1 MFNLEQ
7 AISEWRHR
15 MLAAGI
21 QSPVPLEELE
31 VHLREEMQKQ
41 MQAGL
46 DGEKAFEISTQR
58 IGQPKSLEGEFS
70 KIEGTLMKRIS
81 KVVSGVVGLLA
92 GGALM
97 VPASIQLRQELIV
110 TSGKLAL
117 MLLGWG
123 LVAWSLGHTIQ
134 FKVHKR
140 DSEWE
145 MVELPFAKQSLKVG
159 AGILGLLT
167 GIALMIPAA
176 IQDGRDGLV
185 QLNCLC
191 YFVFG
196 VALLMT
202 GTLVAFCPYKRRRA

>member
-7 AISEWRHR
+7 SITEWREQ

-21 QSPVPLEELE
+21 ESPMPLEELE
-31 VHLREEMQKQ
+31 AHLREAIRQQ
-41 MQAGL
+41 VQSGQAGQM
-46 DGEKAFEISTQR
+46 AFEVAARQ
-58 IGQPKSLEGEFS
+58 IGQPELLKGEFR
-70 KIEGTLMKRIS
+70 KIERTLMKRIS
-81 KVVSGVVGLLA
+81 KVATGVVGLLV

-97 VPASIQLRQELIV
+97 VPACIQLRQELIV
-110 TSGKLAL
+110 TDGKLGL

-123 LVAWSLGHTIQ
+123 LLVWSLGRTIQ

-145 MVELPFAKQSLKVG
+145 IAEMSFLKHSLKTG

-176 IQDGRDGLV
+176 IQAGREGRV
-185 QLNCLC
+185 KFAGLC

-196 VALLMT
+196 VALLIT
-202 GTLVAFCPYKRRRA
+202 GMLVAFCPYKRRRA